1 MSWTSKEGIGGS
13 RGFFL
18 LSFLGLSFNSS
29 GRLRFALAKCYKCFD
44 NLVSDPWGSG
54 RRAWGY
60 NGFVQGDLTKQH
72 ENKYIHTCIYNPAFQ
87 MLVLEN
93 GRQGG

>member
-1 MSWTSKEGIGGS
+1 MSWTSKEGLGGS

-44 NLVSDPWGSG
+44 NLVSDPWGSH
-54 RRAWGY
+54 RRA
-60 NGFVQGDLTKQH
+60 
-72 ENKYIHTCIYNPAFQ
+72 
-87 MLVLEN
+87 
-93 GRQGG
+93 